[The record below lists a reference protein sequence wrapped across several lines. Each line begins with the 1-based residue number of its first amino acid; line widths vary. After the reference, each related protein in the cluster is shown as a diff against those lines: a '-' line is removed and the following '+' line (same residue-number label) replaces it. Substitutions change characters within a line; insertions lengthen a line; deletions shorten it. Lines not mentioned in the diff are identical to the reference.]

1 MDKPSF
7 QEDHISQVPALMLLI
22 KMGYQYIN
30 PKEALQARVGKT
42 SNVILENILEERLRN
57 MPLNKISYKGQSY
70 EFSNVNINEAINAI
84 KNIPFDGLIRTN
96 EQVYDLLS
104 LGKSFEETLQDA
116 KRSFDLKFIDWNNWQ
131 NNVFHVTEEYDVERT
146 GSYEHRRPDIVL
158 FVNGIPFCVI
168 ECKRPDMKEPLT
180 QAISQQ
186 IRNQRIDEIPGL
198 FVFSQI
204 LMGLCTNDARYATCG
219 TPDKFWMKWKEKHE
233 NEDILQAK
241 VNEKLA
247 PEQKDRLFKD
257 RFKYVRTYFDNIE
270 NQGRLITEQDRA
282 LYYLLNPERLLELTR
297 NYIVFDAG
305 EKKIARHQQYFV
317 VKSAI
322 KRVTQYESAKKRKG
336 GVIWHTQ
343 GSGKSITMVMLAKA
357 LALEEDIPNPRV
369 IVVTDRKNLDK
380 QIHDTFKH
388 CGIDTKRAR
397 SGKDLLELL
406 ESEKN
411 TVFTSV
417 LFKFRSAVR
426 HSSRDLDTENVF
438 VLIDESHRSQYGS
451 AHAVMN
457 KMLPGACYIGFTGTP
472 LMKAEKKNTLSQ
484 FGDFIKP
491 CYTIEE
497 ATKDGAVV
505 PLLYEGRHNLLDV
518 NKEQVDKWFNR
529 VSEPLSEYETADLKK
544 KFTKKRRVMG
554 SEDNIRAICYDIS
567 QHYKKTWQGT
577 GFKGQLAVW
586 SKNDALKYKKFFD
599 EFNLVKTEVV
609 ISGPDDREG
618 YEDVFDEEPSEEVHK
633 FWQKMMAKYG
643 DEETYNE
650 QIINNFKYDDDPEIL
665 IVVSKLLT
673 GFDAPKNTVLYLAK
687 GLKEHT
693 LLQAIARVN
702 RVCEGKDFG
711 YIIDYVG
718 ILEELDTA
726 LTNYAALEGF
736 DEEDL
741 KGALINI
748 RQEIDDLPQ
757 KYTDLSIIFKDIKNK
772 RDEEEYER
780 FLYDEETRHKFYEK
794 LSKFSNGLS
803 IALSSQIFYQEWPEN
818 RINEYKES
826 LKFYQ
831 NLRRAVRRRYAES
844 VDFKEYEKRVQ
855 KLLDTYVTSKEM
867 LQITEPVNIFD
878 KVNFQKEVEKVA
890 GEARRADM
898 IASRIR
904 KTIEE
909 KYEEDPVFYEKFS
922 KLLEDAISSFH
933 HERITDAG
941 YLESVKDIMV
951 KVVDHRDDELPDSL
965 KDHEV
970 AKAFYG
976 IIKREITD
984 HGIDLDQADIAK
996 ISLDI
1001 DQIIVENKVVD
1012 FHLHQDPQNKII
1024 NLIEDYL
1031 ADNTSCS
1038 LSFDIIDDIIDGVMK
1053 IALVRYK

>member
-7 QEDHISQVPALMLLI
+7 QEDHISQVPALMMLI
-22 KMGYQYIN
+22 KMGYQYIS
-30 PKEALQARVGKT
+30 PKEALEARGGKT

-57 MPLNKISYKGQSY
+57 MPLNRISYKGQSY
-70 EFSNVNINEAINAI
+70 EFSNVNINEAINTI

-104 LGKSFEETLQDA
+104 LGKSFEETLQGA
-116 KRSFDLKFIDWNNWQ
+116 KRSFDLKFIDWNNWR
-131 NNVFHVTEEYDVERT
+131 NNVFHVTEEFDVERA
-146 GSYEHRRPDIVL
+146 GSHEHRRPDIVL

-186 IRNQRIDEIPGL
+186 IRNQRTGEIPDL

-204 LMGLCTNDARYATCG
+204 LLSICTNDARYATCG
-219 TPDKFWMKWKEKHE
+219 TPEKFWMKWKEKQE
-233 NEDILQAK
+233 KEDILQEK
-241 VNEKLA
+241 INEKL
-247 PEQKDRLFKD
+247 PSEQKDKLFQT

-270 NQGRLITEQDRA
+270 SQGRLITEQDRV
-282 LYYLLNPERLLELTR
+282 LYYLLKPERLLELAR
-297 NYIVFDAG
+297 NYVVFDAG

-322 KRVTQYESAKKRKG
+322 GRVKQYESAKKRKG

-357 LALEEDIPNPRV
+357 LALETDIPNPRV
-369 IVVTDRKNLDK
+369 IVVTDRKNLDRY
-380 QIHDTFKH
+380 IHETFKH
-388 CGIDTKRAR
+388 CGIETKRAR

-406 ESEKN
+406 ESEKS

-426 HSSRDLDTENVF
+426 HSSKKLDTENVF
-438 VLIDESHRSQYGS
+438 VLVDESHRSQYGS
-451 AHAVMN
+451 AHALMN

-472 LMKAEKKNTLSQ
+472 LMKSEKKNTLSQ
-484 FGDFIKP
+484 FGNFIKP

-497 ATKDGAVV
+497 ATSDKAVV
-505 PLLYEGRHNLLDV
+505 PLLYEGRYNLLDV
-518 NKEQVDKWFNR
+518 NKKQVDKWFNR

-544 KFTKKRRVMG
+544 KFTKKRQLMG
-554 SEDNIRAICYDIS
+554 AEDNIRAICYDIS
-567 QHYKKTWQGT
+567 EHYRKNWQGT

-586 SKNDALKYKKFFD
+586 SKNDALKFKKFFD

-609 ISGPDDREG
+609 ISGPDEREG
-618 YEDVFDEEPSEEVHK
+618 YEDVFDAEPSEEVHK
-633 FWQKMMAKYG
+633 FWQKMMSKYG
-643 DEETYNE
+643 DEEIYNE

-673 GFDAPKNTVLYLAK
+673 GFDSPKNTVLYLAK

-726 LTNYAALEGF
+726 LTSYAALEGF

-757 KYTDLSIIFKDIKNK
+757 KYTNLTIMFKDIKNK

-780 FLYDEETRHKFYEK
+780 FLYDEETRYKFYEK
-794 LSKFSNGLS
+794 LSRFSRGLS
-803 IALSSQIFYQEWPEN
+803 IALSSQIFYQEWPES

-831 NLRRAVRRRYAES
+831 NLRRAVRKRYAES
-844 VDFKEYEKRVQ
+844 VDFNEYEKRVE
-855 KLLDTYVTSKEM
+855 KLLDTYVTSKDM
-867 LQITEPVNIFD
+867 LRVTSPVNILD

-890 GEARRADM
+890 GDARRADM

-909 KYEEDPVFYEKFS
+909 KHEEDPVFYEKFS
-922 KLLEDAISSFH
+922 KLLEDAISGFH
-933 HERITDAG
+933 HERITDAA
-941 YLESVKDIMV
+941 YLESVKDIMG
-951 KVVDHRDDELPDSL
+951 KVVDHRDDELPDIL
-965 KDHEV
+965 KDHEG

-976 IIKREITD
+976 IIKREFTNYGVNLGQD
-984 HGIDLDQADIAK
+984 DIAK
-996 ISLDI
+996 MALDI
-1001 DQIIVENKVVD
+1001 DKIILDNKVVD

-1031 ADNTSCS
+1031 ADHPFCS
-1038 LSFDIIDDIIDGVMK
+1038 LSFDIIDDIIDSVMK
-1053 IALVRYK
+1053 IALVRYR